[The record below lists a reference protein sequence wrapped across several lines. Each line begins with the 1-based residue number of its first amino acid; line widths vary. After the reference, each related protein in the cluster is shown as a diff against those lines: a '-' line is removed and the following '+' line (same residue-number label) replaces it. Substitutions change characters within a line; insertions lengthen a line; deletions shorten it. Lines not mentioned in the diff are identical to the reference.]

1 MTKIIF
7 HILVAIIACS
17 ILSPA
22 AFGAKGLKSSKTP
35 TIKSDAAN
43 RKEKVTLEIAGATDS
58 QAAAALQQAFAAN
71 GLTATVKENKK
82 GGKPLRVEGQIDTTT
97 DLSAWSKAVASAA
110 IIKRG
115 QTAPAVEVVYY
126 APLTKEN
133 QTQVLAQL
141 EKIKGV
147 DARNSTIDGKK
158 GAVRVRI
165 SGTDPVTAEDIS
177 NAVKSAGVVGHF
189 AKTTK
194 TKKF

>member
-1 MTKIIF
+1 MSKTIF
-7 HILVAIIACS
+7 HLTVAIVACA

-22 AFGAKGLKSSKTP
+22 AFAAKGLKSSKTP
-35 TIKSDAAN
+35 TVKSEAN
-43 RKEKVTLEIAGATDS
+43 NSKEKVTLEIAGATDS
-58 QAAAALQQAFAAN
+58 QAAAALQQAFAAQ
-71 GLTATVKENKK
+71 GLTAQVKENKK
-82 GGKPLRVEGQIDTTT
+82 GGKPLRVEAQIDTTT
-97 DLSAWSKAVASAA
+97 DLSPWSKAVASAA

-115 QTAPAVEVVYY
+115 QTTPAVELVYF
-126 APLTKEN
+126 APLTKQN

-165 SGTDPVTAEDIS
+165 SGTDHVTAEDIS

-189 AKTTK
+189 ARTTK